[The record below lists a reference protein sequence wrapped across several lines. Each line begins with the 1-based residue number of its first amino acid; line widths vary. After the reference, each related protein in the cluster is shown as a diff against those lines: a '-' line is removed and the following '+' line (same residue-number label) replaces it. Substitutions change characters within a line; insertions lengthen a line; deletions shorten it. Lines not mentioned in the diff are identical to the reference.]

1 MPNNFA
7 EKANFLW
14 SVADLIRDDF
24 KRGKYQD
31 VILPLTVLRR
41 IDCVLE
47 PTKDKVLGE
56 YTKYKDKLK
65 DLDPVLRKASGYAF
79 YNTSKYTFER
89 LLDDPNNIAKNLNA
103 YINGFSD
110 NMRGVI
116 EKFDFRNTIAKLN
129 EANLLYL
136 VVQRFGEIDLHPDVV
151 DNHEMGTIFEELI
164 RRFNEALDENPGEH
178 FTPREVIRL
187 MVKLLL
193 AVENESLS
201 VPRRVIKVA
210 DPACGTGGML
220 TIAKESMLAI
230 NPDLDVYL
238 YGQEVNPETFAVCK
252 SDLYMK
258 SADGRDAESI
268 AFGSTLAHD
277 AHAGQTFDY
286 QLANPPY
293 GKEWKRDQEAVDA
306 EAAKPSGRFSAG
318 TPRIS
323 DGQLLFLQHM
333 LSHMNPPQLGGGRV
347 AIVMN
352 GSPLFA
358 GDAGSGES
366 EIRRWILENDWLETI
381 VALPEQLFYN
391 TGIAT
396 YIWIL
401 GNHKTPERR
410 GKVQLIDAT
419 AYWKSMRKSLGDKR
433 RELSNEEIAAISD
446 LYSSFQEGEHSK
458 IFQSTDFGYRKVTVD
473 RPLRLNFQAS
483 PERVERLREQTTF
496 LNLAVSKKKDKKEKA
511 REEREGCEQQDAIK
525 RALATVPQ
533 QLFLNRMAFEAEL
546 DKLALSVSA
555 SIQKAILQALS
566 ERDETAEICRDR
578 KGEPEPDPDLRDT
591 ENVPLSESIDAYF
604 AREVSPYV
612 SDAWIN
618 KSVRDDKDGAIGK
631 VGYEINFNRYFYVY
645 QPLRPLEAI
654 SLDIQALEQDIVRM
668 LGQLVEISHVIT
680 EGVNPSTRTID
691 SGLSWLGKMPAHW
704 ELKRAKYIFR
714 KISRPVRN
722 EDDVVTAFRDGQVTL
737 RSNRRTEGFTFSIKE
752 VGYQGVRKGDLV
764 IHQMDGFAGAI
775 GVSDSDGKCTPIYSI
790 CLPIV
795 PANTHYYAHLLRHM
809 ASSNF
814 ILSLAKGIRE
824 RSSDFRFDVFKEL
837 VLPVP
842 PLEEQTAIVDYIT
855 EQTPYIDALRIKIDA
870 ALESLREYRSALI
883 SAAVTGKIES

>member
-1 MPNNFA
+1 MPNNFT

-47 PTKDKVLGE
+47 PTKDKVLSE
-56 YTKYKDKLK
+56 YAKYKDKLK

-103 YINGFSD
+103 YINGFSE

-116 EKFDFRNTIAKLN
+116 EKFDFRNTITKLN

-187 MVKLLL
+187 MVRLLL
-193 AVENESLS
+193 AVENESLQI
-201 VPRRVIKVA
+201 PRRVIKVA

-230 NPDLDVYL
+230 NPQLDIYL

-268 AFGSTLAHD
+268 VFGSTLAHD

-293 GKEWKRDQEAVDA
+293 GKEWKKDQQAVET
-306 EAAKPSGRFSAG
+306 EAAKPNGRFSAG

-333 LSHMNPPQLGGGRV
+333 LSHMNPPQAGGGRV

-352 GSPLFA
+352 GSPLFT

-396 YIWIL
+396 YVWIL
-401 GNHKTPERR
+401 SNHKTPERQ

-419 AYWKSMRKSLGDKR
+419 SYWKPMRKSLGDKR
-433 RELSNEEIAAISD
+433 REMSDEDMAAVTD
-446 LYSSFQEGEHSK
+446 LYRAFQEGKYSK
-458 IFQSTDFGYRKVTVD
+458 IFKSTDFGYRKITVE
-473 RPLRLNFQAS
+473 RPLRLNFRAS
-483 PERVERLREQTTF
+483 AERIGHLKEETAFV
-496 LNLAVSKKKDKKEKA
+496 NLAVSKKKDKKEKA
-511 REEREGCEQQDAIK
+511 REEQEGCEQQDAIL
-525 RALATVPQ
+525 RALASLPGELMKDRPT
-533 QLFLNRMAFEAEL
+533 FEAQL
-546 DKLALSVSA
+546 DKLDLSLSA
-555 SIQKAILQALS
+555 PVRKAILQALS
-566 ERDETAEICRDR
+566 ERDETAEICRD
-578 KGEPEPDPDLRDT
+578 KHGDPEPDPELRDT
-591 ENVPLSESIDAYF
+591 ENVPLSESIEAF
-604 AREVSPYV
+604 FEREVKPHV
-612 SDAWIN
+612 PDAWIN
-618 KSVRDDKDGAIGK
+618 RNMRDEKDGQTGK
-631 VGYEINFNRYFYVY
+631 VGYEINFNRYFYEY
-645 QPLRPLEAI
+645 QPPRPLEEIEA
-654 SLDIQALEQDIVRM
+654 DIKTLEKEIMEM
-668 LGQLVEISHVIT
+668 L
-680 EGVNPSTRTID
+680 
-691 SGLSWLGKMPAHW
+691 
-704 ELKRAKYIFR
+704 
-714 KISRPVRN
+714 
-722 EDDVVTAFRDGQVTL
+722 
-737 RSNRRTEGFTFSIKE
+737 KE
-752 VGYQGVRKGDLV
+752 V
-764 IHQMDGFAGAI
+764 
-775 GVSDSDGKCTPIYSI
+775 
-790 CLPIV
+790 
-795 PANTHYYAHLLRHM
+795 
-809 ASSNF
+809 
-814 ILSLAKGIRE
+814 
-824 RSSDFRFDVFKEL
+824 
-837 VLPVP
+837 
-842 PLEEQTAIVDYIT
+842 T
-855 EQTPYIDALRIKIDA
+855 E
-870 ALESLREYRSALI
+870 
-883 SAAVTGKIES
+883 